1 MRIQQHRLALPVSAL
16 AGLVLSL
23 AFTTAGTT
31 LAADARVEVTPT
43 VFRAGDY
50 LIQGDRGRLFVPEN
64 REEAD
69 SRLIEIGFI
78 RLRQEEGESSA
89 EPPVVFLPGGPG
101 QPVLEHAKDFAAT
114 YKNYLNLGGQSDML
128 VVEQRGIGQ
137 SKPRLDCPGE
147 LSRPL
152 DKPLTAEIMGS
163 THRRFIETCMEHW
176 IDEGVDPAGYN
187 VVSMADDIDA
197 LREGLGYEKI
207 KIFGE
212 SFGAHHGLAVI
223 ARHGEHVERAVLSAV
238 IGPDDMFELPDE
250 IDSRLQIIERRAIE
264 AGSWQEQASMSAV
277 LDGIDEPIDVRLQ
290 SGRQHLSLTLGR
302 YDLEL
307 ATVTLAQQTGFL
319 EQLPLLYGAIAAG
332 DATWLGT
339 WSANL
344 RTAHSTNLASLLITC
359 ASGASG
365 ERRAEITRQAAES
378 PIGDAIDLLGAETC
392 APVADLELDG
402 GFRQPIKAAM
412 PVLLISGELDPRAPA
427 SNAEAILPDLE
438 QGHHV
443 VFPDVSHDFGRARTA
458 KLELAYRFLAHGE
471 TEPNPKLL
479 PSRP

>member
-1 MRIQQHRLALPVSAL
+1 MNVNDRRLIPSASAL

-23 AFTTAGTT
+23 ALASTT
-31 LAADARVEVTPT
+31 LEAADPRVEVTPT
-43 VFRAGDY
+43 VFRAGGY
-50 LIQGDRGRLFVPEN
+50 LIHGDRGRLFVPEN
-64 REEAD
+64 REAAD
-69 SRLIEIGFI
+69 SRLIEIGFV
-78 RLRQEEGESSA
+78 RLRQEESESST

-101 QPVLEHAKDFAAT
+101 QPVVESAKDFAAT
-114 YKNYLNLGGQSDML
+114 YKNYLNLGGRGDML

-147 LSRPL
+147 LSRPV
-152 DKPLTAEIMGS
+152 DQPLSVEIMGS
-163 THRRFIETCMEHW
+163 THRRFIEDCMAHW
-176 IDEGVDPAGYN
+176 IEQGVDPAGYN

-197 LREGLGYEKI
+197 LRQGLGYEKI

-238 IGPDDMFELPDE
+238 IGPDDMFELPDDVDE
-250 IDSRLQIIERRAIE
+250 RLTTVERRAME
-264 AGSWQEQASMSAV
+264 AGQWRSDAPMAAV
-277 LDGIDEPIDVRLQ
+277 LDGLDQPIDVHLQ
-290 SGRQHLSLTLGR
+290 SDRHDLSLALGR
-302 YDLEL
+302 YDLAL

-319 EQLPLLYGAIAAG
+319 EQLPTLYGAIAAG
-332 DATWLGT
+332 DASWLAS

-344 RTAHSTNLASLLITC
+344 RTGHGSNLASMLITC
-359 ASGASG
+359 ASGASS
-365 ERRAEITRQAAES
+365 ERRAEITRQAAKS
-378 PIGDAIDLLGAETC
+378 PLGDAIDLLGGETC

-402 GFRQPIKAAM
+402 QFRQPINADM

-443 VFPDVSHDFGRARTA
+443 VFPNVSHDFGRARTA
-458 KLELAYRFLAHGE
+458 KLELAYRFLARGE

-479 PSRP
+479 PARP

>member
-1 MRIQQHRLALPVSAL
+1 MTMKQHRIALSASVL
-16 AGLVLSL
+16 AGALFSL
-23 AFTTAGTT
+23 AAGSGDL
-31 LAADARVEVTPT
+31 LAADQRVELTPT
-43 VFRAGDY
+43 VFRVGDH
-50 LIQGDRGRLFVPEN
+50 LIHGDRGRLFVPEN
-64 REEAD
+64 REDAE

-78 RLRQEEGESSA
+78 RLRQKEDESSA

-101 QPVLEHAKDFAAT
+101 QPVVESAKDFAAT
-114 YKNYLNLGGQSDML
+114 YKNYLNLGGQGDML

-137 SKPRLDCPGE
+137 SRPRLDCPGE
-147 LSRPL
+147 LSRPT
-152 DKPLTAEIMGS
+152 DQPLSADIMGS
-163 THRRFIETCMEHW
+163 THRRFIEACIAYW

-197 LREGLGYEKI
+197 LRDSLGYERI

-212 SFGAHHGLAVI
+212 SFGAHHGLTVI

-250 IDSRLQIIERRAIE
+250 VDSRLREVERRSMT
-264 AGSWQEQASMSAV
+264 AGQWRSDSPMVAV
-277 LDGIDEPIDVRLQ
+277 LDGLDEPIDVHLR
-290 SGRQHLSLTLGR
+290 SDRHDLSLPLGR
-302 YDLEL
+302 YDLAL

-319 EQLPLLYGAIAAG
+319 EQLPMLYGAIAAG
-332 DATWLGT
+332 DATWLAT

-344 RTAHSTNLASLLITC
+344 RTGHSANLASVLITC

-365 ERRAEITRQAAES
+365 ERRAEITRQAAKS
-378 PIGDAIDLLGAETC
+378 ALGDAIDLLGADTC
-392 APVADLELDG
+392 APVENLELDG
-402 GFRQPIKAAM
+402 QFRQPIKADM

-443 VFPDVSHDFGRARTA
+443 VFPNVSHDFGRARTA
-458 KLELAYRFLAHGE
+458 KLELAYRFLARGE
-471 TEPNPKLL
+471 TEPNPALL
-479 PSRP
+479 PRAQ